1 MIYQSYML
9 PPVVTK
15 PQTESMFERYVF
27 RTFFKYPYGFN
38 LINMEGANTTMT
50 EKIVQK
56 VKIFSQTI
64 MQNQKLIKN
73 CVSARVQFYEHL
85 QTKLSMGF
93 FPGPN
98 LLAEGPKP
106 IHLQCITR
114 RVARN
119 LCGQGRFLRIR
130 AQIYG
135 SPEN

>member
-27 RTFFKYPYGFN
+27 RTFFKYAYGFN

-98 LLAEGPKP
+98 LIAELLSVTVQ
-106 IHLQCITR
+106 HQ
-114 RVARN
+114 ARS
-119 LCGQGRFLRIR
+119 QEFLRAR
-130 AQIYG
+130 EV
-135 SPEN
+135 SEN